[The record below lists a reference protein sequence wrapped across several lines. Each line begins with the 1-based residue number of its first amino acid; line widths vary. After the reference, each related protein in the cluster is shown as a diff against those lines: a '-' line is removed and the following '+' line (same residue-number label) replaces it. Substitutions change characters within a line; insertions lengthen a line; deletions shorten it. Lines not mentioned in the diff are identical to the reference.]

1 MVKWEEY
8 TVAQICSVVNGAIIK
23 KSEFSKEG
31 VPVIK
36 TANIKSNKIVLNKLS
51 YVPDSTAQKYKK
63 CEIMYNDILFTLTG
77 NRDVGTPNYWAGRVA
92 VFKEKKRYMLN
103 QRLCIIRP
111 NQDLV
116 DADFLACYL
125 SSGETQ
131 SYFMNLDQSSG
142 KQINILLSTIMECK
156 IKLPDM
162 RTQKRIARILKD
174 MDLKILRCE
183 EEINRLED
191 HAQSYYEELFVRN
204 NSSAWKKGTLSDI
217 GMIVAGGT
225 PSKRKKEYFSEAG
238 IPWITPR
245 DLVNQK
251 VKFISHGK
259 TDISELGLKNS
270 SASKM
275 PEGTVLFSSR
285 APIGYM
291 AIAAEEL
298 TTNQGF
304 RSVIPNENV
313 GTAFTYYLL
322 KHLLPAIHEMAV
334 GGPFKEISGSKMKT
348 VPVIIPDDDTLNKF
362 NDFCQPV
369 FARQRELEKEKYCLE
384 LMRGDALPKF
394 ISGEY
399 DVDKIV
405 RDKSIKN

>member
-142 KQINILLSTIMECK
+142 KQINILL
-156 IKLPDM
+156 
-162 RTQKRIARILKD
+162 
-174 MDLKILRCE
+174 
-183 EEINRLED
+183 
-191 HAQSYYEELFVRN
+191 
-204 NSSAWKKGTLSDI
+204 
-217 GMIVAGGT
+217 
-225 PSKRKKEYFSEAG
+225 
-238 IPWITPR
+238 
-245 DLVNQK
+245 
-251 VKFISHGK
+251 
-259 TDISELGLKNS
+259 
-270 SASKM
+270 
-275 PEGTVLFSSR
+275 
-285 APIGYM
+285 
-291 AIAAEEL
+291 
-298 TTNQGF
+298 
-304 RSVIPNENV
+304 
-313 GTAFTYYLL
+313 
-322 KHLLPAIHEMAV
+322 
-334 GGPFKEISGSKMKT
+334 
-348 VPVIIPDDDTLNKF
+348 
-362 NDFCQPV
+362 
-369 FARQRELEKEKYCLE
+369 
-384 LMRGDALPKF
+384 
-394 ISGEY
+394 
-399 DVDKIV
+399 
-405 RDKSIKN
+405 